1 MFGFFRGESKKMKA
15 DNEKIRNFINKAKE
29 KDNPNKEKYKERL
42 NYKQKIKKLEL
53 NKKTKSVS
61 MAIEYINSVNMLV
74 LFGIFNS
81 LGETF
86 NCDFITTEKNISFIS
101 DTLEEGKKKLAEER
115 KHLGKYDVIEMKG
128 PEERLGF
135 FVSQIV
141 VKGDN
146 VKAYIS
152 KENDKYYL
160 NIDDMGIDNI
170 GVYEIINNCSYCVA
184 VKELCE
190 KLKVKVDY
198 IEKAK
203 NKFKNNM
210 ELLYK
215 IDKSSHPSLSKIL
228 GNGKINHRNRLKS
241 IYEIAETELYNGL
254 LDVNK
259 REVISIPLRNL
270 AENLS
275 KENKISLAQLTPMI
289 NAFCLLGFLEKVKAG
304 DMQDSFSPLKYGKHT
319 SIFYIPEITEN
330 TLKQAEERAD
340 KLLNDGIRTT
350 VSSFTK
356 YACLRKFGK
365 EITEKIYLE
374 Q

>member
-53 NKKTKSVS
+53 NIKTKSVS

-115 KHLGKYDVIEMKG
+115 KQLGKYDVIEMKG

-152 KENDKYYL
+152 KKNDKYYL

-203 NKFKNNM
+203 NKFTNNM

-215 IDKSSHPSLSKIL
+215 IDKKSYPFLSKIL

-289 NAFCLLGFLEKVKAG
+289 NVFCLLGFLEKVKAG
-304 DMQDSFSPLKYGKHT
+304 DMPDSFSPLKYGKHT

-340 KLLNDGIRTT
+340 KLLNEGIRTT

-374 Q
+374 